1 MLIYWLM
8 KKMSKTIVHR
18 LTITVVSLVCFA
30 CSTPQARPVNPLTVE
45 CTDPRPQICTMDFT
59 PVCATKD
66 NRVRC
71 VTTPCQSTET
81 KTYSNGCSACANP
94 AVMSYIPG
102 ECMQ

>member
-8 KKMSKTIVHR
+8 KKMNKTMMNR
-18 LTITVVSLVCFA
+18 LSITVLSLICIA
-30 CSTPQARPVNPLTVE
+30 CSAKTAAVNPLTVQ
-45 CTDPRPQICTMDFT
+45 CTDPRPQICTMDYT

-81 KTYSNGCSACANP
+81 KTYSNGCGACANP
-94 AVMSYIPG
+94 AVISYIPG
-102 ECMQ
+102 ECT